1 MFLIISSINY
11 YWCVCYFSAS
21 VMSAPAALAAS
32 KLLYPETKRSKT
44 TFESINALPKGQE
57 ANILDAAG
65 QGVASVIFLGW
76 SYSDISL

>member
-1 MFLIISSINY
+1 
-11 YWCVCYFSAS
+11 
-21 VMSAPAALAAS
+21 MSAPAALAAS

-76 SYSDISL
+76 SYSDISMLKITLSSKPF

>member
-1 MFLIISSINY
+1 
-11 YWCVCYFSAS
+11 
-21 VMSAPAALAAS
+21 MSAPAALAAS

-76 SYSDISL
+76 S